1 MRKIVIINGP
11 NLNFLGKREI
21 SKYGTTTYQE
31 LVSELEEHA
40 KKTNDLFFFQ
50 SNHEGEICDYIQK
63 IINEKIDG
71 VIVNPGAYTHTS
83 VSLRDS
89 LLLLSVPIIEVHISD
104 IKERESFRKTNLIND
119 ICEKSF
125 IGHGVN
131 GYKMGIDY
139 LNEK

>member
-1 MRKIVIINGP
+1 MKAYYRRG
-11 NLNFLGKREI
+11 
-21 SKYGTTTYQE
+21 QA
-31 LVSELEEHA
+31 HA
-40 KKTNDLFFFQ
+40 AKEDWQAAVRDLRRAVKLAPGD
-50 SNHEGEICDYIQK
+50 ETVKGEICDYIQK

>member
-21 SKYGTTTYQE
+21 SKYGITTYQE

-40 KKTNDLFFFQ
+40 KKTNDLVFFQ
-50 SNHEGEICDYIQK
+50 SNHEGEICDYIQE
-63 IINEKIDG
+63 IINENIDG

-89 LLLLSVPIIEVHISD
+89 LLLLSAPIIEVHISD

-119 ICEKSF
+119 ICETVSYT
-125 IGHGVN
+125 I
-131 GYKMGIDY
+131 
-139 LNEK
+139 

>member
-11 NLNFLGKREI
+11 NLNFLGEREI

-40 KKTNDLFFFQ
+40 KKTNDLVFFQ

-71 VIVNPGAYTHTS
+71 VIVNPGA
-83 VSLRDS
+83 
-89 LLLLSVPIIEVHISD
+89 
-104 IKERESFRKTNLIND
+104 
-119 ICEKSF
+119 
-125 IGHGVN
+125 
-131 GYKMGIDY
+131 
-139 LNEK
+139 

>member
-31 LVSELEEHA
+31 LVSELEVHA
-40 KKTNDLFFFQ
+40 KKTNDLVFFQ
-50 SNHEGEICDYIQK
+50 SNHEGEICDYIQE

-104 IKERESFRKTNLIND
+104 IKERESFRKTNLIYD

-125 IGHGVN
+125 TGHGVN

>member
-1 MRKIVIINGP
+1 MIIDGIILNHSTNKNNFFKIFGDKNKIHP
-11 NLNFLGKREI
+11 
-21 SKYGTTTYQE
+21 
-31 LVSELEEHA
+31 
-40 KKTNDLFFFQ
+40 
-50 SNHEGEICDYIQK
+50 